1 MTFRVAGLDEIKRWA
16 LSFGPEA
23 NLLKPEKPEDFDLLK
38 RFCYD
43 AVNFGF
49 PLQPFPWIKTQVASL
64 KRGTRMRGDQL
75 ARQWRIIRTIE
86 AHLRELIA
94 TKL

>member
-49 PLQPFPWIKTQVASL
+49 PLQPFPWIKNPGCQSKKGKKNA
-64 KRGTRMRGDQL
+64 G
-75 ARQWRIIRTIE
+75 
-86 AHLRELIA
+86 
-94 TKL
+94 

>member
-23 NLLKPEKPEDFDLLK
+23 NFLKPEKPEDFDLLR

-49 PLQPFPWIKTQVASL
+49 SPRAKAQKSPRQKDFHKEIFLGRFSFYTQIYL
-64 KRGTRMRGDQL
+64 CILCLFT
-75 ARQWRIIRTIE
+75 
-86 AHLRELIA
+86 
-94 TKL
+94 